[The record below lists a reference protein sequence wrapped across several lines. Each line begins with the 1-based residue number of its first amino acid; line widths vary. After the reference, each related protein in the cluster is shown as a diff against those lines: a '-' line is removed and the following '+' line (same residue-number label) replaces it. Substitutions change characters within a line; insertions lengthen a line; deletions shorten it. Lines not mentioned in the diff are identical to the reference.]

1 VATNSHV
8 ATKGHVTTKRA
19 DGCELKA
26 ESYPEEAAMNRRF
39 ALIAAAC
46 LVAALTPSLSHAQ
59 AKPAAPTAAPAAA
72 EPTKWIPPVKG
83 EATIEFIESL
93 PTKSKGEILTKMKV
107 RNTSKG
113 SIALLSVEEYWYT
126 KNEIGSNGIYRHKKL
141 LNPGEII
148 EFTISAPDRPGL
160 DGRNMLLFKH
170 VNGTIKPT
178 KVKKIP

>member
-1 VATNSHV
+1 
-8 ATKGHVTTKRA
+8 
-19 DGCELKA
+19 
-26 ESYPEEAAMNRRF
+26 MNRRF

-46 LVAALTPSLSHAQ
+46 LVTALTPSMARAQ
-59 AKPAAPTAAPAAA
+59 AKPAAQAAAPAA
-72 EPTKWIPPVKG
+72 EPAKWVPPVKG
-83 EATIEFIESL
+83 EATVEFIENM
-93 PTKSKGEILTKMKV
+93 PTRVKGEILTKIKL

-126 KNEIGSNGIYRHKKL
+126 KNEVGSNGIYRHKKL

-148 EFTISAPDRPGL
+148 EFTINSPDRPGL

-170 VNGTIKPT
+170 VNGTVKPT